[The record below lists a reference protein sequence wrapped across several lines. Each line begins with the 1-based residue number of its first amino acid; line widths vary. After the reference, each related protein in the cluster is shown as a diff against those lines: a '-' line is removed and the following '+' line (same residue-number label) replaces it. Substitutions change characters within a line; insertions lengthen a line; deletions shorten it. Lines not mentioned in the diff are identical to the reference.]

1 MTRQEK
7 HEVRQAGALAL
18 DILSQRLHL
27 PLEEGKVNRDKIEDN
42 IVIGLY
48 SGNLQPISQNVV
60 ELAIASVQDMV
71 DIQAKTLGDDDET

>member
-1 MTRQEK
+1 MTKQEK
-7 HEVRQAGALAL
+7 YEVRQAGALAL

-27 PLEEGKVNRDKIEDN
+27 PLDNGKVNRNKIEDN

-48 SGNLQPISQNVV
+48 SGNLQPISENIV

-71 DIQAKTLGDDDET
+71 DMQAKTLRDNDET

>member
-18 DILSQRLHL
+18 DILTQRLHL

-71 DIQAKTLGDDDET
+71 DIQAKTLRDDDET

>member
-1 MTRQEK
+1 MTKQEK
-7 HEVRQAGALAL
+7 HEIRQAGALAL

-27 PLEEGKVNRDKIEDN
+27 PLDEGKVNRDKIEDN

-71 DIQAKTLGDDDET
+71 DIQAKTLRDNDET